1 MVSVLAHPY
10 LFKGKLKIKVNPQK
24 INIKPQREKL
34 MVKICEEM
42 MRTRKDEL
50 EIVFADFS

>member
-10 LFKGKLKIKVNPQK
+10 LFKGKLKIKVNPPK